1 MKAWGW
7 LALAGLAVGCG
18 ERPATAESAA
28 VSRPNQPV
36 ANGSNPGSTTEVEPP
51 NPEQALYELCRAG
64 TVQMNGAADS
74 IEETLQTA
82 KSVLPIATGDAVQ
95 GIKEAIELID
105 GAGAGIADYTAPIP
119 GMDRFPEVAAE
130 QDERR
135 LKAIQAGNDAI
146 RDLKEAAGIL
156 ESLVQSTA
164 ATLRKGIGEV
174 IELVDVCVRDLYD
187 AVEALGGRV
196 EE

>member
-1 MKAWGW
+1 MKPWGW
-7 LALAGLAVGCG
+7 LALATMFAGCG
-18 ERPATAESAA
+18 ERPATSTP
-28 VSRPNQPV
+28 SPSGQPGPV
-36 ANGSNPGSTTEVEPP
+36 AQAPKIDPVPEAEPDNPDR
-51 NPEQALYELCRAG
+51 ALYELCRAG

-74 IEETLQTA
+74 VEETLQTA
-82 KSVLPIATGDAVQ
+82 KNVVPVATGETAR
-95 GIKEAIELID
+95 GLEEAIELID
-105 GAGAGIADYTAPIP
+105 SAGAGIADYTAPVP
-119 GMDRFPEVAAE
+119 GMDRFPEVALE

-156 ESLVQSTA
+156 ESLTQGTKDVV
-164 ATLRKGIGEV
+164 LKGLTEV
-174 IELVDVCVRDLYD
+174 LELVDVCIRDLYD